1 MGSTST
7 GIESILEPCDET
19 EPITAEPSPDPTAA
33 TATATAA
40 KEEEASEKLARYPPT

>member
-19 EPITAEPSPDPTAA
+19 EQITTDPNPDPAA
-33 TATATAA
+33 AV
-40 KEEEASEKLARYPPT
+40 KEEEASEKLARYLPT